1 MIPGKYEGGTPGL
14 CGEAASARRG
24 PVCGTGGGE
33 GAKMAGP
40 TLAFGPKLGRAAGS
54 AAAWERRRCP
64 LSSRAAAGSA
74 GRVAGFLFPY
84 AVQGSFLQLRLGAS
98 TSCSGQYPLPIDF
111 KFTFFGVPAPSP
123 RDFFFFLS

>member
-1 MIPGKYEGGTPGL
+1 MLGEDP
-14 CGEAASARRG
+14 CG
-24 PVCGTGGGE
+24 GTGGGE

-64 LSSRAAAGSA
+64 WSSRAAA
-74 GRVAGFLFPY
+74 GRVAGFLFIS
-84 AVQGSFLQLRLGAS
+84 AVKGSFLQLCLGAS
-98 TSCSGQYPLPIDF
+98 TSCSGQHPLPIDL

-123 RDFFFFLS
+123 RELFF